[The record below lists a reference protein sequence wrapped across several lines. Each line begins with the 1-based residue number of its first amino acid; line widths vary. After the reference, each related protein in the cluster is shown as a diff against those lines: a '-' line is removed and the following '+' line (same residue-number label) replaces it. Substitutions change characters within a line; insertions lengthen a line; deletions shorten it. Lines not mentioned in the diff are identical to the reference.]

1 MLKTALN
8 VLRFSAHPSRFRVIA
23 KKIMARVAEA
33 PVQDTREETFEL
45 TGVWQSQG
53 CSAPT
58 QGQVGRRIAMAKAA
72 FQAVALR
79 KLR

>member
-1 MLKTALN
+1 MPRSVTRWNASGRILDVAL
-8 VLRFSAHPSRFRVIA
+8 S
-23 KKIMARVAEA
+23 
-33 PVQDTREETFEL
+33 VQDTREETFEL